1 MDKYIMN
8 RVLGEAVYMI
18 KTKSTVRDVANVYR
32 VSKSTVHKDLSERL
46 RQISMELYNK
56 VETIFNDHIQR
67 RHIRGGEATKQKY
80 LKKVR

>member
-1 MDKYIMN
+1 MDKYIMD
-8 RVLGEAVYMI
+8 RVLEEAVYI
-18 KTKSTVRDVANVYR
+18 IETKSTVRDVANVYR

-56 VETIFNDHIQR
+56 VEKIFNDHIQI

-80 LKKVR
+80 LQR